1 MKLKDVFEKSVQFFK
16 EKKIETARLDAELL
30 ISAALKF
37 DRLQIYL
44 KYEQPLSEAE
54 VTACREVVRR
64 RSQGEPV
71 AYILGERG
79 FYGEMFKVGAGVLI
93 PRPET
98 EMIVEEAL
106 EFLKTKAEH
115 FTENNP
121 PRILDL
127 GAGTGCIGFSILK
140 NHPTATLISVE
151 KSPEAFSYLKQNQ
164 ELLGLSDRSQ
174 LILADALDAQLS
186 NQLSGPLSGQK
197 FDVIVANPP
206 YIASDDQQTEEN
218 VRKFEPASAL
228 FAPDAG
234 FSALEQWSSHY
245 QPALNAGGLM
255 LFEMG
260 YTQGL
265 RMQAHFEGLASFA
278 NVQVLKD
285 LSGLDRII
293 KALNN

>member
-30 ISAALKF
+30 LAHALKF

-44 KYEQPLSEAE
+44 KYEQPLSETE

-64 RSQGEPV
+64 RAQGEPV

-79 FYGEMFKVGAGVLI
+79 FYGELFKVGTGVLI

-98 EMIVEEAL
+98 EMIVEEVL
-106 EFLKTKAEH
+106 EFLKTAGIEQ
-115 FTENNP
+115 

-151 KSPEAFSYLKQNQ
+151 KSPKAFSYLKQNQ
-164 ELLGLSDRSQ
+164 ELLALTDRST
-174 LILADALDAQLS
+174 LILGDALSEEL
-186 NQLSGPLSGQK
+186 LTQK

-206 YIASDDQQTEEN
+206 YIATDDQQTEEN

-228 FAPDAG
+228 FASDAG
-234 FSALEQWSSHY
+234 FSALEQWSSRY
-245 QPALNAGGLM
+245 QPALNSGGLM

-260 YTQGL
+260 HTQGP
-265 RMQAHFEGLASFA
+265 RMQAHFEGLGGFVQ
-278 NVQVLKD
+278 VQVLKD

>member
-16 EKKIETARLDAELL
+16 EKKIDTARLDAELL
-30 ISAALKF
+30 LSHALKF

-44 KYEQPLSEAE
+44 KYEQPLSDAE
-54 VTACREVVRR
+54 VSACREMVRR

-98 EMIVEEAL
+98 ESIVEEAL
-106 EFLKTKAEH
+106 EFLKQANIEQ
-115 FTENNP
+115 

-140 NHPTATLISVE
+140 NHPAASLVSVE
-151 KSPEAFSYLKQNQ
+151 KSPEAFKYLQQNQ
-164 ELLGLSDRSQ
+164 ELLGLSERSK
-174 LILADALDAQLS
+174 LVLSDALTADLA
-186 NQLSGPLSGQK
+186 GQK
-197 FDVIVANPP
+197 FDIIVANPP
-206 YIASDDQQTEEN
+206 YIAQDDPQTETN
-218 VRKFEPASAL
+218 VRKFEPESAL
-228 FAPDAG
+228 FATDAG
-234 FSALEQWSSHY
+234 FSALEQWSRHY
-245 QPALNAGGLM
+245 KPLLNQGGLM

-260 YTQGL
+260 YTQGS
-265 RMQAHFEGLASFA
+265 RMKSHFEGLGGFA
-278 NVQVLKD
+278 EVKVLKD
-285 LSGLDRII
+285 LSGLDRIV